1 LYEELKDKNFE
12 IIAAAQDT
20 GGEAAAGQWYDKA
33 KATYTTLVDVQHTV
47 SSAFQFINVP
57 MGVWI
62 DERGRVV
69 RPAEPAWTANQTLKI
84 GDKSIVTEGEPYV
97 AGLRDWV
104 TNGERSSYVL
114 SDEEFTRR
122 VKPRSAAEME
132 ADASF
137 KLAVWFHEKDNK
149 ELAAKY
155 FARAEQLN
163 PDDWNYHRQD
173 WSFTPQEAGRKW
185 LQKFQSLDQPYY
197 PKLDIAPKRQ

>member
-1 LYEELKDKNFE
+1 LKDKNFE

-20 GGEAAAGQWYDKA
+20 GGETAAGQWYDKA
-33 KATYTTLVDVQHTV
+33 KATFTALVDVQHTV

-69 RPAEPAWTANQTLKI
+69 RPAEPAWTANSTLKI
-84 GDKSIVTEGEPYV
+84 GDKSIVTEGEPYL

-137 KLAVWFHEKDNK
+137 KLAVWFHEKDNQ

-185 LQKFQSLDQPYY
+185 LQKFQSLEQPYY
-197 PKLDIAPKRQ
+197 PKLVIGAKRP